1 MSLPS
6 PNLDDRAFQDFVDE
20 AKRLL
25 QQRAPEWTDNNVA
38 DPGVTLIET
47 FAYMVDQL
55 VFRLNKVPELHW
67 IKFLEFLGE
76 TLRPPA
82 AAYTTMQFSLAV
94 PQDTDILVPANTV
107 ISTARRGEGPPVS
120 FTTDK
125 DLTLV
130 STSITAGL
138 TQPAGGA
145 FTLVDVTDQTSED
158 VECFSE
164 TPAVDD
170 AFFIGLNKPAS
181 HCIVRLTVDSRSEG
195 IGVDPKR
202 PPRAFDAW
210 NGRSWEP
217 VDCLMD
223 TTG

>member
-82 AAYTTMQFSLAV
+82 AAYTTMQF
-94 PQDTDILVPANTV
+94 T
-107 ISTARRGEGPPVS
+107 
-120 FTTDK
+120 
-125 DLTLV
+125 
-130 STSITAGL
+130 
-138 TQPAGGA
+138 
-145 FTLVDVTDQTSED
+145 
-158 VECFSE
+158 
-164 TPAVDD
+164 
-170 AFFIGLNKPAS
+170 
-181 HCIVRLTVDSRSEG
+181 
-195 IGVDPKR
+195 
-202 PPRAFDAW
+202 
-210 NGRSWEP
+210 
-217 VDCLMD
+217 
-223 TTG
+223 

>member
-67 IKFLEFLGE
+67 IKFLDFLGE

-94 PQDTDILVPANTV
+94 PQDSDILVPASTV
-107 ISTARRGEGPPVS
+107 ISTTRRGDGPPVS

-125 DLTLV
+125 DLALV
-130 STSITAGL
+130 STSITASL

-145 FTLVDVTDQTSED
+145 FTSVDITDQTSED
-158 VECFSE
+158 VECFAE
-164 TPAVDD
+164 VPAVDD

-181 HCIVRLTVDSRSEG
+181 HCIVRLTVDSRIEG

-217 VDCLMD
+217 VAVN
-223 TTG
+223 

>member
-82 AAYTTMQFSLAV
+82 AAVHQVRQRA
-94 PQDTDILVPANTV
+94 LVPPLA
-107 ISTARRGEGPPVS
+107 P
-120 FTTDK
+120 
-125 DLTLV
+125 
-130 STSITAGL
+130 
-138 TQPAGGA
+138 
-145 FTLVDVTDQTSED
+145 
-158 VECFSE
+158 
-164 TPAVDD
+164 
-170 AFFIGLNKPAS
+170 
-181 HCIVRLTVDSRSEG
+181 
-195 IGVDPKR
+195 
-202 PPRAFDAW
+202 
-210 NGRSWEP
+210 
-217 VDCLMD
+217 
-223 TTG
+223 